1 MPKVLFVVPHLSN
14 SMRLLADY
22 LRYLDPAF
30 EVTLFALEED
40 RRFEHEF
47 PADCRKLFQPQTGR
61 MTALPSQLWN
71 IYRAA
76 RGHDLVVSWM
86 ELTPTY
92 LSYLVGLL
100 RGVPVIGW
108 VHANLTRVFE
118 LGQRPKKLHL
128 PCIRRVYPRLAAA
141 MGCAQGVGD
150 DLRENFGLANAGA
163 ISNGIDVDRVRR
175 QSLQPVPARLA
186 HVFGKPVVINVAA
199 LHFQKNQQLLLRG
212 HAKLRESGVDHN
224 LLFVGSGP
232 LEQQLR
238 DQAEDLGVGESVAFS
253 GYVDNPYPLIRAA
266 RTFVLSSHW
275 EGLPLVVAE
284 ALAIGTPVV
293 STDCP
298 NGPRE
303 ILDGGRYGSLIPC
316 DDLEAIAAAMRQM
329 LMDESYYQQVRALSP
344 EGAERMSIRPR
355 AKQLDELFWRALGV
369 ETPAAPVEA
378 TARSLKPEHAEKPA
392 EAKRALAKV
401 R

>member
-30 EVTLFALEED
+30 EVTLFALEPD

-47 PADCRKLFQPQTGR
+47 PADCRKLFQPQVGR
-61 MTALPSQLWN
+61 RLALPSMLWN
-71 IYRAA
+71 IWRAA
-76 RGHDLVVSWM
+76 KRQDLIVSWM

-92 LSYLVGLL
+92 LCYAVGKL
-100 RGVPVIGW
+100 RRRPVIGW

-118 LGQRPKKLHL
+118 LGQRPKKLHG
-128 PCIRRVYPRLAAA
+128 PVMRRIYPRLAAV
-141 MGCAQGVGD
+141 MGCADGVGD
-150 DLRENFGLANAGA
+150 DLRNNFHLANAGA
-163 ISNGIDVDRVRR
+163 IPNGTDIDRCRKLAE
-175 QSLQPVPARLA
+175 QSVPERLR
-186 HVFGKPVVINVAA
+186 HVFDRPVIVNVAA
-199 LHFQKNQQLLLRG
+199 FHFQKNQQLLLRA
-212 HAKLRESGVDHN
+212 HARLVRELHVDHN
-224 LLFVGSGP
+224 LLFVGSGS
-232 LEQQLR
+232 LEAQLK
-238 DQAEDLGVGESVAFS
+238 DLASDLHVADHVFFS

-266 RTFVLSSHW
+266 RAFVLSSHW

-284 ALAIGTPVV
+284 ALAVGTPVV

-303 ILDGGRYGSLIPC
+303 ILDAGRYGTLVPVDNLDAMTRAIHDVLT
-316 DDLEAIAAAMRQM
+316 DDAKHAA
-329 LMDESYYQQVRALSP
+329 LRAASS

-355 AKQLDELFWRALGV
+355 ARQLGELFWRVLKAHGYDRADL
-369 ETPAAPVEA
+369 PAAIDDDEDE
-378 TARSLKPEHAEKPA
+378 REL
-392 EAKRALAKV
+392 ALT